1 MISRSAI
8 GRNAQLALRRQS
20 CAQPANRRGLAASVS
35 GSTSF
40 SYDTADVGGV
50 KVASRDVAGPTT
62 KLAVVAKAG
71 TRYQSLPGL
80 TAGLEQFA
88 FKVWETSIEKDLMH
102 WATVTD
108 PFFSEHPQEICSTN
122 HERIRAP
129 WKSIDCIPYE
139 RVLGCRGQ
147 IPT

>member
-8 GRNAQLALRRQS
+8 GRNAQLALRRQ
-20 CAQPANRRGLAASVS
+20 CINPANTRGLAASIS

-71 TRYQSLPGL
+71 TRYQSAPGL
-80 TAGLEQFA
+80 TSGLEQFA
-88 FKVWETSIEKDLMH
+88 FKVRSILL
-102 WATVTD
+102 A
-108 PFFSEHPQEICSTN
+108 S
-122 HERIRAP
+122 
-129 WKSIDCIPYE
+129 
-139 RVLGCRGQ
+139 
-147 IPT
+147 PTEG